1 MGAAMSN
8 NLDPEQERLI
18 RLRERQ
24 LSTRDPS
31 IKKKKFTN
39 MLSEKE
45 RRTKNSLSIGR
56 VWSAIP
62 HIWRGAFYG
71 LVLGLITMVV
81 LPSLWKSD
89 NAWIVA
95 IVAITLLMILGVL
108 IGSALDY
115 RDNLRDLSK

>member
-1 MGAAMSN
+1 MGGAMPDYPDS
-8 NLDPEQERLI
+8 EQERLV

-24 LSTRDPS
+24 LSSRDPGV
-31 IKKKKFTN
+31 KKKKFTN
-39 MLSEKE
+39 MMSEKE

-62 HIWRGAFYG
+62 HIWRGAFFG
-71 LVLGLITMVV
+71 LVLGLIAMAV
-81 LPSLWKSD
+81 LPSLWVSD
-89 NAWIVA
+89 NAWIVSIVLAA
-95 IVAITLLMILGVL
+95 ILVVLGVL

>member
-1 MGAAMSN
+1 MPN

-24 LSTRDPS
+24 LSTRDPD
-31 IKKKKFTN
+31 IKKKKFGH
-39 MLSEKE
+39 MISEKE

-56 VWSAIP
+56 VWTAIP

-71 LVLGLITMVV
+71 LVLGLITMAA
-81 LPSLWKSD
+81 LPSLWISE
-89 NAWIVA
+89 NAWLVA
-95 IVAITLLMILGVL
+95 IILAVVLVVMGFL

>member
-1 MGAAMSN
+1 MSN
-8 NLDPEQERLI
+8 NPDPEQERLI

-24 LSTRDPS
+24 LSTRDPG

-39 MLSEKE
+39 MISEKE

-56 VWSAIP
+56 VWNAIP

-71 LVLGLITMVV
+71 LVLGLITMAV
-81 LPSLWKSD
+81 LPTLWISD
-89 NAWIVA
+89 NAWVVA
-95 IVAITLLMILGVL
+95 IVSGTILVILGVL